1 MKRVSGVI
9 FLVLGALLGSGLVTP
24 ASAQPLGSFTWQLQP
39 FCNRVTVNV
48 RQDGAVYTLDGFD
61 DQCGAGQRAPL
72 VGLATP
78 NPDGTIGFGLN
89 IVAAGGKAV
98 NVDARIT
105 LAGLGGT
112 WTDSAGNAGTFAF
125 GAATGGSP
133 RPPAGVGLGDVT
145 AVLPGTG
152 LSGGG
157 AAGDLTLA
165 VDPAVVQSRVS
176 TACAAGQALRSIAQN
191 GSAVCESVSG
201 GTGDITAVNAGPGL
215 VGGAVAG
222 DATLAVVFAGDGV
235 AAAAARSDHTHGV
248 ASTLSVG
255 VGPETLAVNTGL
267 FNTAIG
273 FSALQAN
280 STGSG
285 SVAVGLGALISNTV
299 GTQNV
304 AVGFEAMEVNSTGR
318 FNTAIGAEAGGNNT
332 TGERNTL
339 IGRRARAGASGIV
352 NATAVGADARVDA
365 PNALVLG
372 SINGVNGATSDVN
385 VGIGTTAPGARLDIA
400 TTLAGASDIRITTAN
415 GLPDIVT
422 RASEGTLASP
432 VASGNGAVLFTLRGQ
447 GYNGTTFENGA
458 LIAARTT
465 QAWADSTNG
474 TRLEFVT
481 TLNNTANQATRM
493 IIDHDGQVGIGTTAP
508 ADQLH
513 VAGDVR
519 VGNCLRNSAG
529 TQIAGTCASDARF
542 KREITPFPAMLDR
555 VASLRPVHYFW
566 RAAEFPARAW
576 AAEQTYGLVAQDVEA
591 VLPELVHTMPDGYKA
606 VDYSKL
612 PLLLLQAVRE
622 LKDASDTATARNRL
636 LEQQQADLRARLAV
650 LEQALRSGR
659 ATSPR

>member
-1 MKRVSGVI
+1 MKTVCGVA
-9 FLVLGALLGSGLVTP
+9 FLVLGVLLGGGLATP
-24 ASAQPLGSFTWQLQP
+24 ATAQPLGSFTWQLQP

-89 IVAAGGKAV
+89 IVASGGKAV

-105 LAGLGGT
+105 LAGLGGS

-125 GAATGGSP
+125 GANTGGTA
-133 RPPAGVGLGDVT
+133 RPAPSAGLGDIT
-145 AVLPGTG
+145 AVTVGTG
-152 LSGGG
+152 LTGGG
-157 AAGDLTLA
+157 VAGDVRVA
-165 VDPAVVQSRVS
+165 VDSAVVQRRVN
-176 TACAAGQALRSIAQN
+176 TACVAGQALRSIAQD
-191 GSAVCESVSG
+191 GSAVCEPVSG
-201 GTGDITAVNAGPGL
+201 SAGGDITAVNAGLGL
-215 VGGAVAG
+215 VGGAVTG
-222 DATLAVVFAGDGV
+222 DATLAVVFSGDGV
-235 AAAAARSDHTHGV
+235 AAAAARSDHTHGLG
-248 ASTLSVG
+248 STLSVG

-352 NATAVGADARVDA
+352 NGTAVGADARVDA

-385 VGIGTTAPGARLDIA
+385 VGIGTTTPGARLDIA
-400 TTLAGASDIRITTAN
+400 TQEGGSDIRLTTADGN
-415 GLPDIVT
+415 PDIVT
-422 RASEGTLASP
+422 RASEGTLAAP
-432 VASGNGAVLFTLRGQ
+432 VASGNSAVLFTLRGQ
-447 GYNGTTFENGA
+447 GHNGTNFENGA

-465 QAWADSTNG
+465 QAWNATANG

-481 TLNNTANQATRM
+481 TSNNTDTPGTRL
-493 IIDHDGQVGIGTTAP
+493 IIDHDGRVGINTVAP

-519 VGNCLRNSAG
+519 VGNCVRNSAG

-542 KREITPFPAMLDR
+542 KRDITPFPAMLDR
-555 VASLRPVHYFW
+555 VAALRPVHYFW

-612 PLLLLQAVRE
+612 PLVLLQAVRE

-636 LEQQQADLRARLAV
+636 LEQQQADLRVRLAV
-650 LEQALRSGR
+650 LEQALLSGR
-659 ATSPR
+659 VTNPK